1 MKRIDILALGEAM
14 VEFNQTGAGDGR
26 LFLQGFG
33 GAGRGAAGATVRT
46 AMRIMLLLPNSRASV

>member
-1 MKRIDILALGEAM
+1 MTAPASQAGMALIEVLVAM
-14 VEFNQTGAGDGR
+14 LIVAFGA
-26 LFLQGFG
+26 LGFG